1 MSKSA
6 KSVLVFGVYLTI
18 IGVIFLIVPNLLITP
33 FGIEPTHEVWIR
45 LSGMLLMALSVYY
58 IVAAK
63 HELIVIMKA
72 TAYIRFTIIF
82 FLTAFALFEL
92 VSPNII
98 LFAIVDLLGGLW
110 TWLMLKKEG
119 HIGASSS

>member
-1 MSKSA
+1 MSRSA
-6 KSVLVFGVYLTI
+6 KSVLVFGIYLTL
-18 IGVIFLIVPNLLITP
+18 IGVIFLTFPNLLLTP
-33 FGIEPTHEVWIR
+33 FGIKPTHEVWIR
-45 LSGMLLMALSVYY
+45 LSGILLMAVSVYY
-58 IVAAK
+58 IIGAK

-82 FLTAFALFEL
+82 FLTAFALLEL

-98 LFAIVDLLGGLW
+98 FFAVVDFLGGLW

-119 HIGASSS
+119 HMGSGNN